1 MRFETSPWCLL
12 NILLRL
18 FGIMA
23 AVVAFGFGLTASL
36 QLGGAGLPTPEI
48 GVAGNLLIAALGLVL
63 SVAFLTRPPYR
74 PDLDLKKPK
83 NSTLKLGWWTG
94 TPKKTHV

>member
-1 MRFETSPWCLL
+1 
-12 NILLRL
+12 
-18 FGIMA
+18 MA

-36 QLGGAGLPTPEI
+36 QLGGASLPTPGI
-48 GVAGNLLIAALGLVL
+48 SVTGNLLIAAFALAL
-63 SVAFLTRPPYR
+63 SVGFLTRRPYR

-83 NSTLKLGWWTG
+83 SSTLKLGWWTG